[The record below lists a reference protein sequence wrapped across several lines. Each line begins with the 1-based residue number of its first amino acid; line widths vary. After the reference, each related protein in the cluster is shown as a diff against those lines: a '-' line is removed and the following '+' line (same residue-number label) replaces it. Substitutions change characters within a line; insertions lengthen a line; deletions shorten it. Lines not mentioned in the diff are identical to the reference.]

1 MRETS
6 SYSSSNV
13 DITEKKRK
21 LTKTESSV
29 SDISGNSNFS
39 TNEKEIPS
47 LMKNVINM
55 IITYQNQSEGKK
67 DEEISFLIK
76 NSLFEINKKIY
87 NIVDEKN
94 NTFLHIL
101 SKLSLFF
108 PLKIICDTYY
118 LILDDEEVFYKWFF
132 LENSEKLNVLDIASI
147 RGNRQILSY
156 LYSIIIKTNE
166 SLLKFDDINYKKNT
180 LFHSC
185 AKYNKYYSILF
196 WYEKL
201 QKYYP
206 KTKIFDIKNANNL
219 TPLHYAC
226 FDNSYKSAKLLIDL
240 GANVN
245 GADING
251 KSVLTYAINSN
262 NDQLIELLLVNGADP
277 SLKDIEGKT
286 PYDYSLDICDKKIQL
301 LLNNNKEI
309 SLAHN
314 NKNNFEI
321 IYFLLMYLFFISLI
335 ISRLFD
341 INDFQR
347 IFDENYIF
355 LGLLFLFISF
365 LSLNISFIFIFYF
378 SCCIKYSQHIKKHKQ
393 NLLELYEKYSTDI
406 CIKCLRKQKETTHHC
421 TLCNICIDKWK
432 FHSFWLNACITTENI
447 TKFKLFILSIIVM
460 LLSNII
466 SEIFFLLYA
475 LFDEEE
481 YKIRNNLYNN
491 FFYFY
496 YEEKE
501 ESKDFEE
508 ENKNIKNFCF
518 IPFLLFFICFFSIIN
533 ILIIVKIFKKNKAKK
548 IFKYNQNINNLNYGL
563 INDEEEENKNNN
575 EQTITSSVGASIGD

>member
-101 SKLSLFF
+101 SKLSLFY

-118 LILDDEEVFYKWFF
+118 LILDDEEVFYKWFL

-166 SLLKFDDINYKKNT
+166 SLLKFDGINYKKNT

-309 SLAHN
+309 NLAHN

-365 LSLNISFIFIFYF
+365 LSLNISFIFIFY
-378 SCCIKYSQHIKKHKQ
+378 I
-393 NLLELYEKYSTDI
+393 
-406 CIKCLRKQKETTHHC
+406 
-421 TLCNICIDKWK
+421 
-432 FHSFWLNACITTENI
+432 
-447 TKFKLFILSIIVM
+447 
-460 LLSNII
+460 
-466 SEIFFLLYA
+466 FLLY
-475 LFDEEE
+475 
-481 YKIRNNLYNN
+481 
-491 FFYFY
+491 
-496 YEEKE
+496 
-501 ESKDFEE
+501 
-508 ENKNIKNFCF
+508 
-518 IPFLLFFICFFSIIN
+518 
-533 ILIIVKIFKKNKAKK
+533 
-548 IFKYNQNINNLNYGL
+548 
-563 INDEEEENKNNN
+563 
-575 EQTITSSVGASIGD
+575 

>member
-1 MRETS
+1 MKESS

-13 DITEKKRK
+13 DINEKKRK
-21 LTKTESSV
+21 FSKTESSV
-29 SDISGNSNFS
+29 SEKSENSNFS

-47 LMKNVINM
+47 LMKNVIQK
-55 IITYQNQSEGKK
+55 ILTYQNQNEGKK

-76 NSLFEINKKIY
+76 NSLFEINKKIN
-87 NIVDEKN
+87 NIVDEKD

-101 SKLSLFF
+101 SKLSLFY

-118 LILDDEEVFYKWFF
+118 IILGDKEVFYKWFL

-147 RGNRQILSY
+147 KGNKQILSY
-156 LYSIIIKTNE
+156 LYSIIARTNE
-166 SLLKFDDINYKKNT
+166 SLLKFDDIHNKKNS

-185 AKYNKYYSILF
+185 AKYNQYYSILF

-206 KTKIFDIKNANNL
+206 KTKIFDTKNANNL

-226 FDNSYKSAKLLIDL
+226 FDNSYKSAKLLLDL

-245 GADING
+245 AVDING

-262 NDQLIELLLVNGADP
+262 NGKLIELLLVNGADAN
-277 SLKDIEGKT
+277 LKDIEGKT

-309 SLAHN
+309 NLANN

-321 IYFLLMYLFFISLI
+321 IYLLLMFLFFISLI
-335 ISRLFD
+335 ISRLID
-341 INDFQR
+341 IKDFQR
-347 IFDENYIF
+347 IIGEKYI
-355 LGLLFLFISF
+355 LIGLLFLFISF

-378 SCCIKYSQHIKKHKQ
+378 SCCIKYSQHLKRHKKK
-393 NLLELYEKYSTDI
+393 LLELYQKYNTDI
-406 CIKCLRKQKETTHHC
+406 CIKCLRKTKETTHHC
-421 TLCNICIDKWK
+421 TLCNICIDNWK
-432 FHSFWLNACITTENI
+432 LHSFWLNSCITAKNI
-447 TKFKLFILSIIVM
+447 IKFKCFILSIIIM

-475 LFDEEE
+475 LFDEVE
-481 YKIRNNLYNN
+481 YKERNNLYNN
-491 FFYFY
+491 FFYLY
-496 YEEKE
+496 NEEKD
-501 ESKDFEE
+501 ESSDFEE
-508 ENKNIKNFCF
+508 KNKNIKNFRF
-518 IPFLLFFICFFSIIN
+518 IPFFLFSICFFSIIN
-533 ILIIVKIFKKNKAKK
+533 ILIIVKLFKKNKTKK
-548 IFKYNQNINNLNYGL
+548 IFKDNQNINNLNYGL
-563 INDEEEENKNNN
+563 INDEEEDNKNNN
-575 EQTITSSVGASIGD
+575 DQTISSSVGASIGD

>member
-1 MRETS
+1 MKETN
-6 SYSSSNV
+6 SYSSSNEDV
-13 DITEKKRK
+13 EEKKRK
-21 LTKTESSV
+21 LSKTESSV
-29 SDISGNSNFS
+29 SENSENSNFS
-39 TNEKEIPS
+39 TNEKEIPT
-47 LMKNVINM
+47 LMKNVINQ
-55 IITYQNQSEGKK
+55 IITYQNQNEGKK
-67 DEEISFLIK
+67 DEEISLQIK
-76 NSLFEINKKIY
+76 NSLFEINKKIN
-87 NIVDEKN
+87 NIIDEKN

-101 SKLSLFF
+101 SKLSLFY

-118 LILDDEEVFYKWFF
+118 LLLDDEDTFYKWFL

-147 RGNRQILSY
+147 KGDKQILSY

-166 SLLKFDDINYKKNT
+166 SLLKFNDMNNKKNT

-185 AKYNKYYSILF
+185 AKYNQYYSILF

-201 QKYYP
+201 QKFYP

-226 FDNSYKSAKLLIDL
+226 FDNSYKSVKLLIDL
-240 GANVN
+240 GANANAV
-245 GADING
+245 DING

-262 NDQLIELLLVNGADP
+262 NDKLIELLLVNGADA

-286 PYDYSLDICDKKIQL
+286 PYDYSLDICDQEIQF

-309 SLAHN
+309 NLANN

-321 IYFLLMYLFFISLI
+321 IYLLLMFLFFISLI
-335 ISRLFD
+335 ISRLID
-341 INDFQR
+341 IKDFQR
-347 IFDENYIF
+347 ILDEEYILIGLIF
-355 LGLLFLFISF
+355 LSISF

-378 SCCIKYSQHIKKHKQ
+378 SCCIKYSQHLKRHKK
-393 NLLELYEKYSTDI
+393 NLLELYEKYSSDI
-406 CIKCLRKQKETTHHC
+406 CIKCLRRTKETTHHC
-421 TLCNICIDKWK
+421 TLCNICIDNWK
-432 FHSFWLNACITTENI
+432 LHSFWLNACITSENI
-447 TKFKLFILSIIVM
+447 TKFKLFILSIFVM
-460 LLSNII
+460 LISNII

-475 LFDEEE
+475 FLDKEE
-481 YKIRNNLYNN
+481 YKKRNNLYNN

-496 YEEKE
+496 FEDNE

-518 IPFLLFFICFFSIIN
+518 IPFLLFCICFFSIIT
-533 ILIIVKIFKKNKAKK
+533 ILIIVKLCKKNKAKK
-548 IFKYNQNINNLNYGL
+548 TLKENQNINSLNYGL

-575 EQTITSSVGASIGD
+575 EQAISSSVGASIGD